1 RAGGGPADVVGD
13 FHERGGEGFQCPG
26 GKDDFVVRRERG
38 EFVGMRAEG
47 ETGELGDFAGGAFGE
62 WAVGV
67 EAGTVAGA
75 ANGEIVETIEGH
87 GDARADA
94 VEKTD
99 PAGELLTHGEWRGV
113 LQMGAADL
121 DDASEFLGL

>member
-1 RAGGGPADVVGD
+1 
-13 FHERGGEGFQCPG
+13 
-26 GKDDFVVRRERG
+26 
-38 EFVGMRAEG
+38 MRTEG

-62 WAVGV
+62 FGVGV
-67 EAGTVAGA
+67 EAGTDGGA

-87 GDARADA
+87 GEARAVA

-99 PAGELLTHGEWRGV
+99 PAGNLLPHGEWRGV

-121 DDASEFLGL
+121 DDASEFLSLGVQGVAKFFHGGGRAGGGFGGRGGGD